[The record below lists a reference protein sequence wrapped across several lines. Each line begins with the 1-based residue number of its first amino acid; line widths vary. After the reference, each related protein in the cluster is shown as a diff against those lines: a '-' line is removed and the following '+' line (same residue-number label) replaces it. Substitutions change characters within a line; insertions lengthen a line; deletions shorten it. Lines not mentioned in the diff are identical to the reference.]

1 MSDPNFLGATEITSD
16 ASLNS
21 GISSDGFYYADAST
35 ISAFD
40 TSGYV
45 FEIGEFD
52 ISHSLTIDPS
62 FERII
67 KQLAVLGDC
76 SAAAV
81 IDVSASQF
89 NGLLSFKTDSA
100 DLSNADATDVSFG
113 VGSSAV
119 DNAVFDNI
127 AFSESVVYSGNINS
141 SYTDTQHVKYDYVRD
156 TAKQITGG
164 YNSADIFSNEA
175 ELVQNV
181 VTLDAS
187 FIESLQQA
195 VFDNSSVYL
204 DKVSASTSDNSLI
217 LAAQNL
223 FTLNLNDDNNTRKAD
238 FSDVSGSTNGDY
250 TFEGSALTAVETG
263 DSVEELTMRVGML
276 AEVGLNSG
284 GATNEPVE
292 CPLRFAKGDKIAI
305 KLTYH
310 PNQTSF
316 AANGVALYARSY
328 KVYLNLN

>member
-1 MSDPNFLGATEITSD
+1 MTEFIEVNTITAD
-16 ASLNS
+16 ASLNEATGS
-21 GISSDGFYYADAST
+21 NGFYFADST
-35 ISAFD
+35 SMSAFD

-52 ISHSLTIDPS
+52 ISHALTIDPS

-67 KQLAVLGDC
+67 KQMAVLGDC

-100 DLSNADATDVSFG
+100 DLDNEDSTDVSFG
-113 VGSSAV
+113 VGADAV
-119 DNAVFDNI
+119 TNAVFADI
-127 AFSESVVYSGNINS
+127 SFSEAIVHSGNINS
-141 SYTDTQHVKYDYVRD
+141 SYTGEQQIKNDYVRD

-175 ELVQNV
+175 ELVANV
-181 VTLDAS
+181 STLDAS
-187 FIESLQQA
+187 FIESLQSA
-195 VFDNSSVYL
+195 VVDNSNVYL
-204 DKVSASTSDNSLI
+204 SKVDASNSTNTLI
-217 LAAQNL
+217 QAAQNL
-223 FTLNLNDDNNTRKAD
+223 FTLNLQDDNNTRKCD
-238 FSDVSGSTNGDY
+238 FSDETDVDDLVTNDANESDSTNL
-250 TFEGSALTAVETG
+250 S
-263 DSVEELTMRVGML
+263 MRKGML
-276 AEVGLNSG
+276 LEIGNHSG
-284 GATNEPVE
+284 GATNSPVE

-310 PNQTSF
+310 PNQTTF
-316 AANGVALYARSY
+316 TPNGVALYARSY